1 MYLIIF
7 SSNNVGGIFNL
18 KVNSNITFNRI
29 TREQA
34 ISIHN
39 ILRSL
44 GLVSSLTGTRLLNK
58 AIQILVVKDL
68 EIVILE
74 DIYKD
79 IANSFPNI
87 TPSQTRMYIQYALKH
102 RDEIKSEKNF
112 KNIFGFEY
120 DEYFF
125 SNKNFIEEI
134 ANIIKYET

>member
-1 MYLIIF
+1 MEINTKTTNQI
-7 SSNNVGGIFNL
+7 SRSQ
-18 KVNSNITFNRI
+18 ITL
-29 TREQA
+29 T
-34 ISIHN
+34 SHL
-39 ILRSL
+39 LRSL
-44 GLVSSLTGTRLLNK
+44 GLSFGLTGTRLINK
-58 AIQILVVKDL
+58 TIQILTVKDL